1 MNEYLTV
8 LALAALPAAGNFAGG
23 LFAEFVSVS
32 DRLLSLALHAA
43 AGIVLGVV
51 GIELMEQVL
60 QAEPPWVPLLAF
72 VAGGGAAV
80 ALDAG
85 VDFVRGRFGGD
96 EDASGEDASREDA
109 SGRQAAW
116 MIYIGVA
123 VDLFSDGILVG
134 TGSTLSV
141 SLGLLL
147 ALGQVPA
154 DVPEGF
160 ATIATFKRQG
170 VPRWRRLLLA
180 ASFTVPI
187 LLAATLGY
195 WTVRDAPDLYKL
207 SLLAFTAGI
216 LLTVAVEEMVVQ
228 AHQTED
234 SRWDALMLVGG
245 FALFALIAVYL
256 G

>member
-23 LFAEFVSVS
+23 VLAEFVPVRE
-32 DRLLSLALHAA
+32 RLLSHALHLA
-43 AGIVLGVV
+43 AGIVLALV

-60 QAEPPWVPLLAF
+60 RAEPPWIPIVAL

-80 ALDAG
+80 GLDAL
-85 VDFVRGRFGGD
+85 VEHVRCRFGGS
-96 EDASGEDASREDA
+96 ESIVGP
-109 SGRQAAW
+109 W
-116 MIYIGVA
+116 MIYVGVA

-134 TGSTLSV
+134 TGSTLAI

-160 ATIATFKRQG
+160 ATIAAFKRAG
-170 VPRWRRLLLA
+170 VDRKKRILLS
-180 ASFTVPI
+180 ASFAIPI
-187 LLAATLGY
+187 LGAATLGY
-195 WTVRDAPDLYKL
+195 RAVRDAPDIYKL
-207 SLLAFTAGI
+207 TPLAFTAGI
-216 LLTVAVEEMVVQ
+216 LLTVAIEEMVSQ
-228 AHQTED
+228 AHESED
-234 SRWDALMLVGG
+234 TRLDSLLLVGG
-245 FALFALIAVYL
+245 FALFALIAVYV